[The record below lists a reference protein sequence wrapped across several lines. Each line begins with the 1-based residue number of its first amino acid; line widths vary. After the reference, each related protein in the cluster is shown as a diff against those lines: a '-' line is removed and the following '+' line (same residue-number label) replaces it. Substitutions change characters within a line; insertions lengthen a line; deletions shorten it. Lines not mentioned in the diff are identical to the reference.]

1 MHPNFVASTSLQHIG
16 SPVERLEYIRLRARN
31 TELWDHA
38 SMSTPEER
46 PSAKSLHPLWA
57 LLPFL
62 RPYWGMMAA
71 ASFAL
76 LIAAGAQLAL
86 PLALRQLIDLM
97 AERDASTIN
106 RWFLALLAA
115 AVVFGVFAALRFY
128 LVTWVGERVVAD
140 LRAAVYRRVVRM
152 DPLFYE
158 TTRVGEVL
166 SRLTADTTLV
176 QAIAGVNLSIVL
188 RSTLSLVGAIV
199 LMGLTS
205 AKLMGFIL
213 ILIPVVIAPLI
224 ITGRRVRGLSRAS
237 QDRIADTSG
246 LADETLNAI
255 QTVQAFTME
264 ELQSE
269 RYGKAVEASFDTAV
283 RRTKVRAALTAIGVM
298 LVFGGITCV
307 LWLGARQVVAGTMTG
322 GQLAQFLVYVAFVGT
337 SAAALSEMW
346 GEVQRAAGAMERLS
360 ELLQA
365 RPVIR
370 APEHPLELPARVQG
384 NIRFDNVTF
393 HYPSRPQHPA
403 LDNFSLEVSPGETI
417 AFVGPS
423 GAGKSTTFQLL
434 LRFYDP
440 DSGRVLIDD
449 RRLADLRPED
459 IRTQIGLVPQDTVL
473 FGASARENIRYGR
486 PAASDAEIEAAAVAA
501 AADEFLRKLPEG
513 YDTFLGER
521 GTRLSGGQR
530 QRIALARA
538 ILKDPPIL
546 LLDEATSSLDAES
559 ERLVQQALEK
569 LMQGRTTII
578 IAHRLATVLKADRI
592 VVMDHGHK
600 IAVGTHAELLLHSPL
615 YARLAALQFAA
626 SSPEA
631 LEAALT

>member
-1 MHPNFVASTSLQHIG
+1 MS
-16 SPVERLEYIRLRARN
+16 SPA
-31 TELWDHA
+31 
-38 SMSTPEER
+38 ER
-46 PSAKSLHPLWA
+46 PKAKSLNPLLA

-62 RPYWGMMAA
+62 RPYRAMIVGGF
-71 ASFAL
+71 FAL
-76 LIAAGAQLAL
+76 LIAAAAQLAL
-86 PLALRQLIDLM
+86 PVALRQLIDHVF
-97 AERDASTIN
+97 AEKNLGVIN
-106 RWFLALLAA
+106 KWFFGLIAA
-115 AVVFGVFAALRFY
+115 AVIYGVFAALRFY
-128 LVTWVGERVVAD
+128 MVTWVGERVVAD
-140 LRAAVYRRVVRM
+140 LRTAIYRRVVRM
-152 DPLFYE
+152 DPMFYE

-176 QAIAGVNLSIVL
+176 QAISGVNLSIVL
-188 RSTLSLVGAIV
+188 RSTLSLIGALV

-205 AKLMGFIL
+205 ARLMGVIVL
-213 ILIPVVIAPLI
+213 MIPVVIVPLI
-224 ITGRRVRGLSRAS
+224 LTGRRVRGLSRAS
-237 QDRIADTSG
+237 QDRIADTSS

-269 RYGKAVEASFDTAV
+269 RYEKAVEDSFKTAV
-283 RRTKVRAALTAIGVM
+283 RRTKVRAALTAIGITM
-298 LVFGGITCV
+298 VFGGITLV
-307 LWLGARQVVAGTMTG
+307 LWLGARQVISGTMTG
-322 GQLAQFLVYVAFVGT
+322 GQLGQFLLYAVFVGT
-337 SAAALSEMW
+337 SAAALTEMW

-370 APEHPLELPARVQG
+370 APERPLEVPARVQG

-403 LDNFSLEVSPGETI
+403 LDSFSLEVNSGETI

-449 RRLADLRPED
+449 KRLADLRPED
-459 IRTQIGLVPQDTVL
+459 IRHQIGLVPQDTVL

-486 PAASDAEIEAAAVAA
+486 PTASDAEIEAAAVAA
-501 AADEFLRKLPEG
+501 AADEFLRKLPQG

-600 IAVGTHAELLLHSPL
+600 VAVGTHAELLMHSPL

-626 SSPEA
+626 ASAET
-631 LEAALT
+631 LEAAAT

>member
-1 MHPNFVASTSLQHIG
+1 MSST
-16 SPVERLEYIRLRARN
+16 E
-31 TELWDHA
+31 D
-38 SMSTPEER
+38 R
-46 PSAKSLHPLWA
+46 PKAKSLNPLWA
-57 LLPFL
+57 LAPFL
-62 RPYWGMMAA
+62 RPYRFMMLGAA
-71 ASFAL
+71 FAL
-76 LIAAGAQLAL
+76 LIAAAAQLAL
-86 PLALRQLIDLM
+86 PLALRQLIDHGI
-97 AERDASTIN
+97 ASHDSTTVN
-106 RWFLALLAA
+106 RWFIAFLGA
-115 AVVFGVFAALRFY
+115 AVVFGFFAALRFY

-140 LRAAVYRRVVRM
+140 LRSAIYRRVVRM
-152 DPLFYE
+152 DPMFYE

-166 SRLTADTTLV
+166 CRLTTDTTLV

-188 RSTLSLVGAIV
+188 RSTLSLSGALI
-199 LMGLTS
+199 LMGFTS
-205 AKLMGFIL
+205 AKLMGVIVL
-213 ILIPVVIAPLI
+213 LIPVVVVPLI
-224 ITGRRVRGLSRAS
+224 ITGRKVRGLSRAS

-269 RYGKAVEASFDTAV
+269 RYRKAVEDSFVTAV

-298 LVFGGITCV
+298 LVFSGITFV
-307 LWLGARQVVAGTMTG
+307 LWLGARQVLAGTMTA
-322 GQLAQFLVYVAFVGT
+322 GQLAQFLVYAAFVAT
-337 SAAALSEMW
+337 SAAALTEMW
-346 GEVQRAAGAMERLS
+346 GEIQRAAGAMERLS
-360 ELLQA
+360 ELLLA
-365 RPVIR
+365 RPVIS
-370 APEHPLELPARVQG
+370 APEKPLELPARVKG
-384 NIRFDNVTF
+384 SIRFDNVTF
-393 HYPSRPQHPA
+393 HYPSRPQQAA
-403 LDNFSLEVSPGETI
+403 LANFSLEVLPGETI

-440 DSGRVLIDD
+440 NSGRVLIDD
-449 RRLADLRPED
+449 LRLADLRPED
-459 IRTQIGLVPQDTVL
+459 IRRQIGLVPQDTVL

-486 PAASDAEIEAAAVAA
+486 PSASDAEIEAAAVAA

-600 IAVGTHAELLLHSPL
+600 IAVGTHAELLVHSPL
-615 YARLAALQFAA
+615 YARLASLQFAA
-626 SSPEA
+626 AQAEP
-631 LEAALT
+631 LEAAAH